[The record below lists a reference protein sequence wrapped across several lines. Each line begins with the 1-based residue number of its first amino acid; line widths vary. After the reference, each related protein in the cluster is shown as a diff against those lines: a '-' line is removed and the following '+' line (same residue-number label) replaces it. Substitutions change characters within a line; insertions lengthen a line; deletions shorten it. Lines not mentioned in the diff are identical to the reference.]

1 MKKTERTAL
10 TAALFAAALN
20 FIPTGTN
27 DMTSSAS
34 GNDAAPVGVDE
45 YVPEADEP
53 IGMYGPPWMF
63 EQTTA
68 PTTEPVRTEVYPVYG
83 SAPAWTTVTPAS
95 SAQTTRPPMLTEVY
109 TVYGTMPAW
118 TTVTPASSAQTTRP
132 PMLTDVYTVY
142 GTMPAWTT
150 VPVTTSYA
158 PETDDPICVYGPPPV
173 LEKDLGDLDYD
184 GRVTVFDMVLF
195 RQNFI
200 DGYYDTIDYARYD
213 VNQDGRIGVAD
224 LVMLQRYL
232 LGQIDSLGYS
242 EPQPQ
247 PEYGAPWAYND
258 MSPKLNGEGSSTTAT
273 AADIP
278 SNSD

>member
-27 DMTSSAS
+27 DMSSSAAS
-34 GNDAAPVGVDE
+34 NDVAPAGVDE
-45 YVPEADEP
+45 YNPRDDEP

-68 PTTEPVRTEVYPVYG
+68 PTTEPLRTEVYP
-83 SAPAWTTVTPAS
+83 
-95 SAQTTRPPMLTEVY
+95 
-109 TVYGTMPAW
+109 
-118 TTVTPASSAQTTRP
+118 
-132 PMLTDVYTVY
+132 VY

-173 LEKDLGDLDYD
+173 LKKDLGDLDHD
-184 GRVTVFDMVLF
+184 GRVTAFDMVLF
-195 RQNFI
+195 RQAFI
-200 DGYYDTIDYARYD
+200 DGKYDMIDYARYD
-213 VNQDGRIGVAD
+213 VNQDGSIGIAD
-224 LVMLQRYL
+224 LVMMQRYL
-232 LGQIDSLGYS
+232 LGQINSLGDY

-247 PEYGAPWAYND
+247 PVYGPPSVMYD
-258 MSPKLNGEGSSTTAT
+258 MSPESQNEDTSTTTT
-273 AADIP
+273 ADDIP
-278 SNSD
+278 ADSD

>member
-1 MKKTERTAL
+1 MKKNERTAL

-20 FIPTGTN
+20 LIPTGTS
-27 DMTSSAS
+27 DMNSSAAGS
-34 GNDAAPVGVDE
+34 DTAPVGVDE
-45 YVPEADEP
+45 YVPSADEP

-63 EQTTA
+63 ETTTA
-68 PTTEPVRTEVYPVYG
+68 TTTEPLRTDVYPMYG
-83 SAPAWTTVTPAS
+83 TPPAWTTVTPAS
-95 SAQTTRPPMLTEVY
+95 SAQTTISPMLTEVY
-109 TVYGTMPAW
+109 PVYGTAPAW
-118 TTVTPASSAQTTRP
+118 TTA
-132 PMLTDVYTVY
+132 
-142 GTMPAWTT
+142 
-150 VPVTTSYA
+150 PVTTTYA
-158 PETDDPICVYGPPPV
+158 PETDEPICVYGPPPV
-173 LEKDLGDLDYD
+173 LKKDLGDLDYD
-184 GRVTVFDMVLF
+184 GRVTAFDMVLF

-213 VNQDGRIGVAD
+213 VNQDGRIGIAD

>member
-20 FIPTGTN
+20 FIPTGTS
-27 DMTSSAS
+27 DMNSSAA
-34 GNDAAPVGVDE
+34 GNDASPVGVDE

-68 PTTEPVRTEVYPVYG
+68 PATEPLRTDVYPVYG
-83 SAPAWTTVTPAS
+83 TQPAWTTVTP
-95 SAQTTRPPMLTEVY
+95 
-109 TVYGTMPAW
+109 
-118 TTVTPASSAQTTRP
+118 
-132 PMLTDVYTVY
+132 
-142 GTMPAWTT
+142 
-150 VPVTTSYA
+150 TTSYD
-158 PETDDPICVYGPPPV
+158 PETDIPLPVYGPPPV
-173 LEKDLGDLDYD
+173 LKKDLGDLDHD
-184 GRVTVFDMVLF
+184 GRVTAFDMVLF

-200 DGYYDTIDYARYD
+200 DGYYDTIEYARYD

-232 LGQIDSLGYS
+232 LGQIDSLGYY

-258 MSPKLNGEGSSTTAT
+258 MSPEINGKSSSTTTT

-278 SNSD
+278 ADSD